1 MDTGLGKGTKKGGER
16 RKGGE
21 EEGKNGGE
29 KEKYETSGGF
39 LEVRKGDSEEEEGG
53 IPKLKINGANV

>member
-21 EEGKNGGE
+21 EEGKNEGE
-29 KEKYETSGGF
+29 KEKYETSAGF
-39 LEVRKGDSEEEEGG
+39 LEVREGDSEEVEGG
-53 IPKLKINGANV
+53 IPELKINGANV